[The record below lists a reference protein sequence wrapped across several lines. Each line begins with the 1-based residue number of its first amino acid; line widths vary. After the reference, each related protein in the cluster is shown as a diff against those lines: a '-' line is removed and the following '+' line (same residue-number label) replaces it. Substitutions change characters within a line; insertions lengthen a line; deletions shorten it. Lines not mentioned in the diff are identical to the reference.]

1 MEHYRNQY
9 EDELCFNSMYHTRNK
24 QPGFIKIPDAV
35 FNKLLDDI
43 EEKRK
48 DSKSSESVI
57 NFKLE
62 NKEFVFLGH

>member
-1 MEHYRNQY
+1 MENYRNQY
-9 EDELCFNSMYHTRNK
+9 EDELCFSSMYHTRNK
-24 QPGFIKIPDAV
+24 QPGFIKIPEVV

-48 DSKSSESVI
+48 VSMHSESVI

-62 NKEFVFLGH
+62 NREFVFLGH